1 MKINN
6 EEVSIEDLVT
16 KINPRDNMIKN
27 CGSNIYL
34 SNQQID
40 ILKGYGFIYENYS
53 NVKSLIFAL
62 EEYLNNNLEEDNQ
75 ELENIASQLAEFDYY
90 YNTNK

>member
-1 MKINN
+1 MKINK

-16 KINPRDNMIKN
+16 KINPRDNRIQN
-27 CGSNIYL
+27 CGNNIYL

-40 ILKGYGFIYENYS
+40 ILKSYGFIYENYS

-62 EEYLNNNLEEDNQ
+62 EEYLNNNFEEDNQ

>member
-6 EEVSIEDLVT
+6 EEVTIEELVAII
-16 KINPRDNMIKN
+16 KPRDNMLEN
-27 CGSNIYL
+27 HVNNYYL
-34 SNQQID
+34 SKQQID
-40 ILKGYGFIYENYS
+40 ILKRYGFIYEQYP

-90 YNTNK
+90 YNTHK